1 MLDDGLAPIRRNPT
15 WAGPRIDAQERSTP
29 LRPEWARSHVRP
41 SPGTGTLS
49 KGSASC
55 NWSRSA
61 SDGSPTTLSSVVVS
75 TRMTSAGSAAAGT
88 GVRRIVG
95 RIGWLDRVAVALLLV
110 EAAILVASVR
120 QAM

>member
-1 MLDDGLAPIRRNPT
+1 
-15 WAGPRIDAQERSTP
+15 
-29 LRPEWARSHVRP
+29 
-41 SPGTGTLS
+41 
-49 KGSASC
+49 
-55 NWSRSA
+55 
-61 SDGSPTTLSSVVVS
+61 
-75 TRMTSAGSAAAGT
+75 MTSAGSAAAGT